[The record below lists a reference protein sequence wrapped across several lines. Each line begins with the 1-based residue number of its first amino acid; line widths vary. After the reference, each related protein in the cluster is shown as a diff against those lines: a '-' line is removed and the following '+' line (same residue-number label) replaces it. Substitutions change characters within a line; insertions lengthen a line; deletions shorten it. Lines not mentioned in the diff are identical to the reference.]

1 MQVPEVDIVVE
12 SPLWEQV
19 AQARATVLRAVAA
32 VAAHRDAAPMLR
44 PRDELGVSLG
54 DDAAIA
60 ELNGHWR
67 DKPRPTNV
75 LSFPAPP
82 MPQTEMPR
90 FLGDIVLAFE
100 TIAREAASEGKAIEE
115 HLAHLVVHGFLHLL
129 GHDHETDEEA
139 RGMEALE
146 TGILATMGIVDP
158 YAVGA
163 S

>member
-1 MQVPEVDIVVE
+1 MQVPEVDIVME

-44 PRDELGVSLG
+44 SRDELCVSLS

-60 ELNGHWR
+60 ELNGRWR
-67 DKPRPTNV
+67 GKHQPTNV

-82 MPQTEMPR
+82 MPSKEIPR

-100 TIAREAASEGKAIEE
+100 TLEREATSEGRAIEE
-115 HLAHLVVHGFLHLL
+115 HLAHLVVHGLLHLL
-129 GHDHETDEEA
+129 GRDHETDEDA

-146 TGILATMGIVDP
+146 TGILATIGIADP
-158 YAVGA
+158 YAVGT